1 MLKTDGKKRAD
12 FSGREPG
19 INVPAPR
26 MLKTDGKKRA
36 DFSGREPGIN
46 VPAPRTLKNKRFS
59 PSV

>member
-1 MLKTDGKKRAD
+1 
-12 FSGREPG
+12 
-19 INVPAPR
+19 